1 MVRWWHLLQQ
11 GHDIS
16 QRIFGVQASRTRFQ
30 GWYDAWWR
38 HEMDFL
44 TKLTC
49 IFVAGTP
56 TALDGNSWAMKKCY
70 ILFRV
75 YRGLYYTAIWGL
87 WYSIKRI
94 PIKQPVYLKVRGFS
108 SWLSRFRI
116 CTINRVFFFDFQ
128 FGWETWTFLLRSWN
142 GGVWVVDKWHITT
155 PKFLSLEWSW
165 LLGPFQTKDMI
176 CPRSD
181 RGAYIFNGDSQPK
194 LSFATLVDPKYSS
207 LLGGS
212 SQ

>member
-1 MVRWWHLLQQ
+1 MVPWWHLLQQ

-49 IFVAGTP
+49 ILLAGTP
-56 TALDGNSWAMKKCY
+56 TALDGNSWAMKKNY

-75 YRGLYYTAIWGL
+75 YRGLYYTAIRGL
-87 WYSIKRI
+87 WYSIKWRSFFHGS
-94 PIKQPVYLKVRGFS
+94 PVSGSVPS
-108 SWLSRFRI
+108 TV
-116 CTINRVFFFDFQ
+116 CFFDFQ
-128 FGWETWTFLLRSWN
+128 FGWETWTFLLRFWN
-142 GGVWVVDKWHITT
+142 GGVWVVVDKWHITT

-165 LLGPFQTKDMI
+165 LLGPFETKDMI

-181 RGAYIFNGDSQPK
+181 IRG
-194 LSFATLVDPKYSS
+194 
-207 LLGGS
+207 
-212 SQ
+212 